1 MGIPKHSVTEAK
13 PHGEKYPI
21 QKSDCIG
28 HIQKRKG
35 TGLQNKKK
43 QYGKTKL
50 SDGRT
55 ICGAGRL
62 TEKLC
67 DKLQQYY
74 GHARRDNLGDL
85 DSMVKAAK
93 AILHHSWST
102 DDEPDHSYC
111 PVGATSWCK
120 FQRANALGETPP
132 AHHTTIPKAVGEV
145 IKPVFDRLCDPAL
158 LCRCLRGGTQNP
170 NESLHATIWECC
182 PKEQYAGNLV
192 SLFWRWVE
200 RMDDLI
206 ECDQSVILQNHHDF
220 HKWRQWRGN
229 GDLQLSGHNQT

>member
-192 SLFWRWVE
+192 SLFWR
-200 RMDDLI
+200 
-206 ECDQSVILQNHHDF
+206 
-220 HKWRQWRGN
+220 
-229 GDLQLSGHNQT
+229 

>member
-1 MGIPKHSVTEAK
+1 MGIAKHSVTEAK

-35 TGLQNKKK
+35 SGLQNKKK

-55 ICGAGRL
+55 IGGAGRL

-67 DKLQQYY
+67 DKLQRYY

-93 AILHHSWST
+93 AILHHSWSA
-102 DDEPDHSYC
+102 DDEPDHGYC

-120 FQRANALGETPP
+120 FQCANALGETPP

-145 IKPVFDRLCDPAL
+145 IKPVFDRSCDPAL
-158 LCRCLRGGTQNP
+158 LRRCLRGALRTQM
-170 NESLHATIWECC
+170 SRYML
-182 PKEQYAGNLV
+182 QFGNTVPRNNMLAHMLLYV
-192 SLFWRWVE
+192 
-200 RMDDLI
+200 
-206 ECDQSVILQNHHDF
+206 
-220 HKWRQWRGN
+220 
-229 GDLQLSGHNQT
+229 LQLSTAMMVPKLLVVFWKN